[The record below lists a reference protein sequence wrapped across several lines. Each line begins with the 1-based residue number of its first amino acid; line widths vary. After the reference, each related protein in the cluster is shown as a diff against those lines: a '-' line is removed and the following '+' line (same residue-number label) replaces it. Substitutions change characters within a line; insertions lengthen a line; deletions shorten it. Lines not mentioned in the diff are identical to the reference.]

1 MTRCLRETVT
11 CHRNLCS
18 HPRHQPLRVFAMHCK
33 AGTSRGGWDLS
44 PDQCWWGMWLLPSAL
59 AALSILS
66 NLSTLEHAG
75 LLLAVLSPS
84 EWWAGGKPG
93 CPSCQP
99 VTECQVGCIQLLC
112 SVVPSP
118 TTVCGEIGLR
128 LRPGLKI
135 YPLDTT
141 FLSSLIFNFHCCSFK
156 GVCPSAQRA
165 LSGALSGVS
174 DGLFLKSTFYS
185 LWHETCKG
193 NVLLFLSVCFSPAC
207 RNLLLVSLCRCK
219 TISWA
224 TSINVTEMVFFKCLL
239 RTYFVLV
246 SLS

>member
-11 CHRNLCS
+11 CHRNVCS

-44 PDQCWWGMWLLPSAL
+44 PDQCWWGMWLLPNAL

-118 TTVCGEIGLR
+118 TRVCGAIGLR

-156 GVCPSAQRA
+156 GVCPSAQRDSEELFQGFQMVYFWRA
-165 LSGALSGVS
+165 LSTRFDMRHAKVMCSS
-174 DGLFLKSTFYS
+174 SFLPVFPQ
-185 LWHETCKG
+185 HVETCYWFHCADVK
-193 NVLLFLSVCFSPAC
+193 LYLEQPL
-207 RNLLLVSLCRCK
+207 
-219 TISWA
+219 
-224 TSINVTEMVFFKCLL
+224 
-239 RTYFVLV
+239 
-246 SLS
+246 